1 MIVFVA
7 PKRNMLILPTTT
19 TSTRSTP
26 VNNDCENVI
35 FVMVID
41 RFDTVGDIFEVLS
54 KDSAN
59 WWTARYKGVTA
70 LLPANYVDEI

>member
-1 MIVFVA
+1 
-7 PKRNMLILPTTT
+7 
-19 TSTRSTP
+19 
-26 VNNDCENVI
+26 
-35 FVMVID
+35 
-41 RFDTVGDIFEVLS
+41 VLS